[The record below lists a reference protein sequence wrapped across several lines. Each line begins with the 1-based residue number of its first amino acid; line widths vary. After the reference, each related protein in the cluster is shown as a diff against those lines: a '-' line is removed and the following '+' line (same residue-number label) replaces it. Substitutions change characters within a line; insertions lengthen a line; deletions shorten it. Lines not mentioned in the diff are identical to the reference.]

1 VWRTPVYA
9 VRVDAVAI
17 GRAGARCGG
26 VCGLAHEHAA
36 RQRGFVQAARRF
48 PEGVVRFRGGG
59 RWLSAAVGKPAL
71 AGPGLLAYRK
81 LLLFT
86 AECICS
92 ALK

>member
-1 VWRTPVYA
+1 MA
-9 VRVDAVAI
+9 M
-17 GRAGARCGG
+17 GRAGTERGG
-26 VCGLAHEHAA
+26 VCGLAHQHAT
-36 RQRGFVQAARRF
+36 RQRGFVRAARRF
-48 PEGVVRFRGGG
+48 TGGVVRFRGGG